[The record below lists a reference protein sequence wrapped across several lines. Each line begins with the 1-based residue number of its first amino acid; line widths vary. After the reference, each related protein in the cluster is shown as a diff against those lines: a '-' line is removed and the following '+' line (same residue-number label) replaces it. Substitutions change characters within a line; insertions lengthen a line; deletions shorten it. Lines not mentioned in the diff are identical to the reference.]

1 MDKHILLWIN
11 QDWSHPWL
19 DFYFGWVS
27 EKASFSLPLFII
39 IMLLLSK
46 QYGRDGFKLSILLAI
61 VIGFG
66 DLFGNMLKYLTE
78 LPRPCLEDYAVI
90 RRPGLSSTCCLTST
104 TGMPSN
110 HALNFFAAVSFL
122 WRVLPHCRWILVL
135 LFIAC
140 SVAISRIYLATHY
153 PSQVLIGVLLGIAI
167 GTSFAYLGR
176 RKLPLIQQIQT
187 STHRKKDP
195 NK

>member
-1 MDKHILLWIN
+1 MDNHILLWLN
-11 QDWSHPWL
+11 QSRSHPWL

-39 IMLLLSK
+39 IVLLLSK

-61 VIGFG
+61 VIGFS

-78 LPRPCLEDYAVI
+78 LPRPCFEDYALI
-90 RRPGLSSTCCLTST
+90 RRPGSSHTRCLTST

-110 HALNFFAAVSFL
+110 HALNFFAAFSFL
-122 WRVLPHCRWILVL
+122 WLTLPNCRWILAL

-140 SVAISRIYLATHY
+140 SVAISRIYLAAHY
-153 PSQVLIGVLLGIAI
+153 PSQVLAGVLLGIAI
-167 GTSFAYLGR
+167 GSGFAYLGR
-176 RKLPLIQQIQT
+176 HKLALIQRLQSSI
-187 STHRKKDP
+187 HRKKHP
-195 NK
+195 IK